1 MTNLLI
7 NIILLLAGAYIFYT
21 IYDTQIRNKREPLQV
36 LYPEIYNENVDY
48 ILGENNEYDV
58 VPFDAGIRV
67 NHFLTC
73 TDNDQMV

>member
-21 IYDTQIRNKREPLQV
+21 IYDTQIKNRREPLQV
-36 LYPEIYNENVDY
+36 LYPEKYSENIDY
-48 ILGENNEYDV
+48 ILDENTEYDV
-58 VPFDAGIRV
+58 IPFDAGIRV

-73 TDNDQMV
+73 TNQMV

>member
-21 IYDTQIRNKREPLQV
+21 IYDTQIKNRREPLQV
-36 LYPEIYNENVDY
+36 LYPEKYSESIDY
-48 ILGENNEYDV
+48 ILGENTDIDV

-73 TDNDQMV
+73 ANN

>member
-21 IYDTQIRNKREPLQV
+21 IYDTQIKNRREPLQV
-36 LYPEIYNENVDY
+36 LYPEKYSESVDY
-48 ILGENNEYDV
+48 TLGENTDIEV

-73 TDNDQMV
+73 TNN

>member
-21 IYDTQIRNKREPLQV
+21 IYDTQIKNKREPLQV
-36 LYPEIYNENVDY
+36 LYPEIYSENKDY
-48 ILGENNEYDV
+48 ILGENTNYDV

-67 NHFLTC
+67 NQFLTC
-73 TDNDQMV
+73 TA

>member
-1 MTNLLI
+1 MTNLFI

-21 IYDTQIRNKREPLQV
+21 IYDTQIKNRREPLQV
-36 LYPEIYNENVDY
+36 LYPEKYSESVDY
-48 ILGENNEYDV
+48 TLGENKDIDV

-73 TDNDQMV
+73 TNN

>member
-7 NIILLLAGAYIFYT
+7 NIILLLAGVYIFYT
-21 IYDTQIRNKREPLQV
+21 IYDTQIINKREPLQV
-36 LYPEIYNENVDY
+36 LYPEKYSKSVDY
-48 ILGENNEYDV
+48 ILGENTDIDV

-73 TDNDQMV
+73 TNQIV

>member
-21 IYDTQIRNKREPLQV
+21 IYDTPIKNRREPLQV
-36 LYPEIYNENVDY
+36 LYPEKYSENIDY
-48 ILGENNEYDV
+48 ILDENTEYDV
-58 VPFDAGIRV
+58 IPFDAGIRV

-73 TDNDQMV
+73 TNQMV

>member
-21 IYDTQIRNKREPLQV
+21 IYDTQIKNRREPLQV
-36 LYPEIYNENVDY
+36 LYPEKYSESVDY
-48 ILGENNEYDV
+48 TLGENTDIKV

-73 TDNDQMV
+73 TNN